1 MEYKLHEVRD
11 LVSLFTAI
19 FPTAGCLTY
28 PKNTCGM
35 NKCVIKAL
43 RSLRLLLKKPL
54 KSGIKKDLLCP
65 LSPVLLSI
73 ILEVLAMAIR
83 EEREIKGI
91 QIEKEEVKLLVF
103 ADDMILYIEN
113 PKDTIKKLLELI
125 SGFSKL
131 QDTKSTH
138 RNHLHSYTLIM
149 KN

>member
-54 KSGIKKDLLCP
+54 KSGIEKGLLCP

-83 EEREIKGI
+83 EEKEIKGV
-91 QIEKEEVKLLVF
+91 QIGK
-103 ADDMILYIEN
+103 
-113 PKDTIKKLLELI
+113 
-125 SGFSKL
+125 
-131 QDTKSTH
+131 
-138 RNHLHSYTLIM
+138 
-149 KN
+149 

>member
-1 MEYKLHEVRD
+1 
-11 LVSLFTAI
+11 
-19 FPTAGCLTY
+19 
-28 PKNTCGM
+28 M

-54 KSGIKKDLLCP
+54 KSGIEKGLLRP

-83 EEREIKGI
+83 EEKEIKGV
-91 QIEKEEVKLLVF
+91 QIEREEVKLLVF

-125 SGFSKL
+125 SEFSKL
-131 QDTKSTH
+131 QDTRSTH